1 MTEQTIPAMEAR
13 THFGEIMK
21 KTMVNGV
28 SFIVEKAGIPM
39 VAILDLKSYEQFKQL
54 LEERDRDFE
63 IVNQIRSKIPDM
75 PEEEINALVK
85 DSIQAVRKKKNA

>member
-1 MTEQTIPAMEAR
+1 MTEKIIPAMEAR

-21 KTMVNGV
+21 KSFLNKI

-39 VAILDLKSYEQFKQL
+39 VAIMDVQSYEQYKQL

-63 IVNQIRSKIPDM
+63 VVNQLRSKIPDM
-75 PEEEINALVK
+75 AEEEVKALVS
-85 DSIQAVRKKKNA
+85 DSIKSVRKK